1 MIRIRRRGRFAA
13 AVVIGFVAAGLVA
26 LTATGA
32 VRVLG
37 LPTYTGPESKYPKTY
52 PTPTKK
58 PGFKCTI
65 GFLNPLAANEFLI
78 SLQHG
83 IEAESKKLGC
93 SAVSKDAQLNVDK
106 QVTEFNDLIAQKVS
120 AIIVFPN
127 DPKALDPSI
136 AKAKRAGI
144 PVIGIVPLF
153 GTKR

>member
-58 PGFKCTI
+58 PVMRPMSMERVTKASGIHMTAMSI
-65 GFLNPLAANEFLI
+65 TSAARRRH
-78 SLQHG
+78 Q
-83 IEAESKKLGC
+83 
-93 SAVSKDAQLNVDK
+93 SATGMPVVSGA
-106 QVTEFNDLIAQKVS
+106 A
-120 AIIVFPN
+120 
-127 DPKALDPSI
+127 
-136 AKAKRAGI
+136 
-144 PVIGIVPLF
+144 
-153 GTKR
+153 